1 MKYLCHLYVL
11 TLTLHAILAL
21 YGEQRRDGIS
31 AQLKNFG
38 LTTERRES
46 IINIP
51 KPFPKQPGLRWLSLY
66 GIDKK
71 RPCKK
76 GNRRRIF
83 CKQWIRFHFYIIV
96 WWFLNAIQS
105 KMINEYISY
114 QLSKPSVVY
123 IELQRIIKLKAK
135 YWQTHTQINFN
146 AVCYLVPKEFVF
158 LLHPNKTYMYPV
170 LSRYIVFMS

>member
-1 MKYLCHLYVL
+1 MTSFSFV
-11 TLTLHAILAL
+11 
-21 YGEQRRDGIS
+21 E
-31 AQLKNFG
+31 
-38 LTTERRES
+38 
-46 IINIP
+46 
-51 KPFPKQPGLRWLSLY
+51 PGLRRLSLY

-83 CKQWIRFHFYIIV
+83 CKQWIRFHFYINIIV

-105 KMINEYISY
+105 KMINKYISY